1 MGTELQILKM
11 NGSLNKK
18 LSDQY
23 LYEIINILL
32 MSTEQFTE
40 LFAQSGFVPSMR
52 VKNGSVTCNLKLS
65 CAI

>member
-18 LSDQY
+18 LRDQY

-32 MSTEQFTE
+32 MTTEQFTE

-52 VKNGSVTCNLKLS
+52 VKNGGVTCNKKLS